1 MRNKLLLQEDYFM
14 KSITRLSLALIM
26 FSLFSIS
33 YLVTSVTAQ
42 TAVAPTGTAPTGTPG
57 MPPTDTARTGTP
69 ESGGISGWIKDGL
82 KSLGIGDGPAE
93 TTPASDSSAAPIGEG
108 GEGGGPAAQN
118 MGDNMINDGGHGAN
132 SADESREA
140 RYKKCVAEAVTDFTR
155 ETCKGLQ

>member
-1 MRNKLLLQEDYFM
+1 M
-14 KSITRLSLALIM
+14 KSIRRLSLALIM
-26 FSLFSIS
+26 FSLFSVS
-33 YLVTSVTAQ
+33 YIVTSVTAQ
-42 TAVAPTGTAPTGTPG
+42 TAVAPTVTAPDTGTPG
-57 MPPTDTARTGTP
+57 MPPTVTAPDTGTP